1 MKKPKWNIAASFKT
15 RAFRVGG
22 YSVAM
27 TGIVLAIAVIVNVIV
42 GALPAAWT
50 QFDTTSNQMVTLSEQ
65 TESIV
70 GGLDQEITVY
80 WVVQSGNED
89 SNVQTLL
96 ERCSALSS
104 NLKIVKKDP
113 DVYPTFLEGYE
124 VESVYNNSLIV
135 ESGTR
140 YRYVDYYEIYTY
152 DYSNYYY
159 TGSYDVSF
167 SGEQALTSAIDYC
180 ISEDLPK
187 LYLLTGHGEAELATT
202 FSDAV
207 AKENVE
213 TEALS
218 LVSMEAVPEDA
229 DCVMIYSPQSD
240 IAEEEL
246 EILRTYL
253 SGGGQLLLITDPL
266 QDGKLTNLEA
276 LMADYGV
283 TAEEGV
289 VIEGSQSH
297 YAWGTPYYLLPS
309 IASHTITSPLVN
321 GGYYVLLPIAQGL
334 TVSEELPEN
343 VTVTKLLTTSDDA
356 FSKVAG
362 YSLTTYDKE
371 EGDIEGPFALAV
383 AVSDSGTGANIVWV
397 SSGALLDETT
407 NTRISGGNQ
416 DMFLNALGYLCGE
429 DESSI
434 SIRAKSL
441 SYEYL
446 TMDSGT
452 VTTLTILVVGVIP
465 LAYLLVGVVIRIR
478 RKHR

>member
-1 MKKPKWNIAASFKT
+1 M
-15 RAFRVGG
+15 
-22 YSVAM
+22 
-27 TGIVLAIAVIVNVIV
+27 
-42 GALPAAWT
+42 
-50 QFDTTSNQMVTLSEQ
+50 
-65 TESIV
+65 
-70 GGLDQEITVY
+70 
-80 WVVQSGNED
+80 
-89 SNVQTLL
+89 
-96 ERCSALSS
+96 
-104 NLKIVKKDP
+104 
-113 DVYPTFLEGYE
+113 
-124 VESVYNNSLIV
+124 
-135 ESGTR
+135 
-140 YRYVDYYEIYTY
+140 
-152 DYSNYYY
+152 
-159 TGSYDVSF
+159 
-167 SGEQALTSAIDYC
+167 IDYC

-283 TAEEGV
+283 TAEEGI